1 MADDFG
7 SGLAALDNSGTLPAK
22 MPQPQGNPIQQFGSS
37 LAKILPGPHYTSLP
51 PGAPALDQAE
61 NQLKQQV
68 DRASQVAANPIAQLF
83 APEQVQAARNF
94 VPKAAE
100 QLRTIAQQKQQQV
113 DIQKSATNFGMPQSA
128 QNPFMTNDTIDNWL
142 LDQYKAGD
150 FSKANM
156 LKARGKGDW
165 VQDFAGQ
172 AVDGAG
178 AKLAAANGV
187 ITKLNAAG
195 GNQPAYAATLRS
207 LSPQEKQSIT
217 SLGLQTIPEKAS
229 DWQDVVQQH
238 GAAFLQAQQLHSQ
251 VSQKLANI
259 TNFDGTVPKDVESA
273 SHGDIRIGSSN
284 EPAGFPVRTRSIDG
298 QTGHVGPNGSVQME
312 KYGLAPKV
320 GGWNATNPDRLAKN
334 DKMLAGDDVK
344 GAINQYNIANK
355 FKNEAMNLGMYSSS
369 AGLALLK
376 DTLGGVGRD
385 VAEKSAAAGTTG
397 LSQMFS
403 NQMGGVEGFIN
414 RATSEIAAYKNWVD
428 GGKKGDRPR
437 MSDQTMRGLQF
448 IANEN
453 YNYAQQQATGRLS
466 GPMRDAGQIGRPL
479 EDMPLDADLKASV
492 AQYHE
497 EGRVDAINGWRSYP
511 SIVRGNQRIFFPQGS
526 NVNGAS
532 APRPPLNTD
541 GSANG
546 GSSLTPVPQAGQTA
560 DAPVS
565 GGGASPRPVPSP
577 SASQPSSGTGQPFK
591 NPQVNDA
598 ITKVS
603 AETGVDPALMRRFA
617 QIESGGRAGPE
628 ADTGSYRGLF
638 NLSVPEFN
646 KYGGGD
652 IHNPED
658 NARAAANKLKAEA
671 AQFQAANG
679 RPPTPAEQYL
689 VHNQGAAGL
698 AAHEA
703 NPDAPAWQNMYA
715 TGEGRQK
722 GIAWAKKAVW
732 GNIPDDVKAKFPGGV
747 DSVTSRQFIDVWQAK
762 FGGGSASSNA
772 PAPAADPAA
781 PTSLTPRQR
790 EAMAR
795 RGIDTSAAPRGLT
808 PEQQAAY
815 SEQMAQQGRDMV
827 GAAPAALGT
836 IGALGGGA
844 LGGPP
849 GAVAGGAAGS
859 GAGQVLKDYV
869 QGNAQSPAK
878 IAEQAALG
886 GVLGV
891 ASAARPV
898 LAAAGRVV
906 GSGAI
911 EAGTKAAEGGSGP
924 EIVDAGLRGAAEGL
938 GGEALGRFVSS
949 GGAAM
954 YKAVSRYTTPA
965 QQELMDHAGKL
976 AAAREVLKTEQPKL
990 PGDTGPNPKYEA
1002 AKKQADDATAAI
1014 KADHGQNPDDVVH
1027 AYEQATSGVS
1037 AGEAAVMRK
1046 AASEKAATSQGYNQ
1060 LRQDARDAGV
1070 GAPKSNQ
1077 PTPNGPL
1084 AQIRTAENPTGVVEA
1099 KFAPDAQHAEMLIKA
1114 PAKDW
1119 GEKWQQLQNAGSEL
1133 IQKRMAFLQNGD
1145 RPSADAM
1152 DGIFQ
1157 GVRNQQK
1164 AAAEYVFGAKK
1175 GGEVISRLE
1184 NLDQRYAKVMN
1195 ATQGMD
1201 YGKMRSVIQAGN
1213 TPERRALEKNFK
1225 AFAGDDPSAMRAFNA
1240 MKAGA
1245 KGRLTDEAKLMVPL
1259 ITAES
1264 LAHFGGIPT
1273 FGVISAAVGGHR
1285 LYKVMQQFMN
1295 AKVLGRPVKFRDFF
1309 NRELQ
1314 SSGAGQAVRG
1324 AVQRGAVQG
1333 DALAGVSP

>member
-7 SGLAALDNSGTLPAK
+7 GGLAAPLDISASAVNAMPDNSAPALDNSGTLPAK

-37 LAKILPGPHYTSLP
+37 LAKMLPGPHYTSLP

-83 APEQVQAARNF
+83 APEQVRAARNF

-195 GNQPAYAATLRS
+195 GNQPAYVATLRS
-207 LSPQEKQSIT
+207 LTPQERQSIT

-238 GAAFLQAQQLHSQ
+238 GAAFMQAQQLHSQ

-273 SHGDIRIGSSN
+273 SQGDIRIGSSN

-312 KYGLAPKV
+312 KYGLTPKV
-320 GGWNATNPDRLAKN
+320 GGWNVTNPDRLAKN

-511 SIVRGNQRIFFPQGS
+511 SVVRGNQRIFFPQGS
-526 NVNGAS
+526 NVNGAG
-532 APRPPLNTD
+532 APRPPLNAD

-546 GSSLTPVPQAGQTA
+546 GSPLTPVQQAGQSA
-560 DAPVS
+560 NAPQPGGDASRPAPPLTPPS
-565 GGGASPRPVPSP
+565 AGGGAGAPSQLDP
-577 SASQPSSGTGQPFK
+577 SLTAAVKGFEGFTPKAQWDYKQRSNGYGTKAQSRDEVIDQPT
-591 NPQVNDA
+591 
-598 ITKVS
+598 
-603 AETGVDPALMRRFA
+603 AEARLTSEL
-617 QIESGGRAGPE
+617 GRAQSQVDEFAPGLPPGARKALTSLTYNAGP
-628 ADTGSYRGLF
+628 GWM
-638 NLSVPEFN
+638 
-646 KYGGGD
+646 K
-652 IHNPED
+652 
-658 NARAAANKLKAEA
+658 
-671 AQFQAANG
+671 
-679 RPPTPAEQYL
+679 
-689 VHNQGAAGL
+689 AGL
-698 AAHEA
+698 GDAVKSGDLDKAQSLLLTYNKAGGQENPGLTARRQQEA
-703 NPDAPAWQNMYA
+703 SWFDQPAVP
-715 TGEGRQK
+715 
-722 GIAWAKKAVW
+722 AV
-732 GNIPDDVKAKFPGGV
+732 DL
-747 DSVTSRQFIDVWQAK
+747 
-762 FGGGSASSNA
+762 
-772 PAPAADPAA
+772 AA

-790 EAMAR
+790 EALAR

-815 SEQMAQQGRDMV
+815 SEQMAQQGRNMV

-954 YKAVSRYTTPA
+954 YKAVSRYTAPA

-990 PGDTGPNPKYEA
+990 PGDMGPNPKYEA

-1070 GAPKSNQ
+1070 GVPKANQ
-1077 PTPNGPL
+1077 SVPDGPL
-1084 AQIRTAENPTGVVEA
+1084 AQIRTAENPTGAVEA

-1119 GEKWQQLQNAGSEL
+1119 SEKWQQLQNAGSEL

-1213 TPERRALEKNFK
+1213 TPERRALEKNFT